1 MRNEVSGVKRCSWG
15 ERAPEQLIRYH
26 DEEWGVPVH
35 EDNLLFEMLCLG
47 AFQAGLSFTIVLRKR
62 EALRKRFHGFDIN
75 ACAVMADHELEKA
88 LTDAGI
94 IRNRKKVLAVRGNA
108 RAALE
113 IMKQTGSLDRCL
125 WEFVG
130 GSTIINRYRTISELP
145 ATSPESDVMSREL
158 KKRGF
163 TFVGSTICYAF
174 MQAVG
179 MFNDHTVDCFR
190 YEELGG
196 QEPFNV

>member
-1 MRNEVSGVKRCSWG
+1 VKKRCFWG
-15 ERAPEQLIRYH
+15 ESPPDFLVRYH

-35 EDNLLFEMLCLG
+35 DDNLLFEMLCLG

-62 EALRKRFHGFDIN
+62 GALRGRFHDFNIE
-75 ACAVMADHELEKA
+75 ACACMPDDELEDA

-94 IRNRKKVLAVRGNA
+94 IRNRKKIYAVRGNA
-108 RAALE
+108 RAAME
-113 IMKQTGSLDRCL
+113 VTGSCGSLDKCL
-125 WEFVG
+125 WGFVD
-130 GSTIINRYRTISELP
+130 GSTRINSYRQFSDLP
-145 ATSPESDVMSREL
+145 ATSPDSDTMSREL

-179 MFNDHTVDCFR
+179 MVNDHTVDCFR
-190 YEELGG
+190 YGELGG
-196 QEPFNV
+196 EA